1 MRMLPF
7 PMRMLPFPIVWCS
20 SYLSSSLTG
29 LQECGHVL
37 RYVLHHRRHTMT
49 ELIEAVHFL
58 LRSDPVYRQART
70 LGGKINSEMKD
81 LVLMA
86 VRGGVQR
93 CVS

>member
-1 MRMLPF
+1 
-7 PMRMLPFPIVWCS
+7 
-20 SYLSSSLTG
+20 
-29 LQECGHVL
+29 
-37 RYVLHHRRHTMT
+37 MT

-58 LRSDPVYRQART
+58 LHSDPVYRQART